1 VKINDLCIPGKKLD
15 LRILNGALSEK
26 NLEKAW
32 VEEENRLRRE
42 EMKRILRA
50 EMEKVPKEQ
59 TTEMEKVPKEQT
71 KRELRKR
78 P

>member
-26 NLEKAW
+26 DLEKAW

-59 TTEMEKVPKEQT
+59 T